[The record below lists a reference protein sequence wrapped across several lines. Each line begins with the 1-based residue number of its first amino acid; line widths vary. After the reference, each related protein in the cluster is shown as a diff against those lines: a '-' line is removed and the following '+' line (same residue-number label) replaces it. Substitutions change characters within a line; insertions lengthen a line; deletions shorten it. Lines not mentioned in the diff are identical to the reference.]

1 MEKKRQRIT
10 GKRTVKYKELAE
22 SLKKEKQEN
31 EAVFLDKKG
40 YWELIKELDDFTRE
54 LKEMDVPES
63 KDEAPDITEQIPE
76 PVIETAQE
84 APSEEDVAEAV
95 LKPISEPIIE
105 DRQEATE
112 PEIVNDPEEEAPQIE
127 ETEPV
132 EQPEEMYVP
141 APSGS
146 SRKQIIIVAM
156 IGFLLIGIYVLWG
169 RIKNPKEVKPEPEPI
184 EETETTSLSMPAE
197 YKDEWLRNKAINHDY
212 IGNIIFDSGLIDL
225 PIVQATDVYDRN
237 GNLYTF
243 YTEEG
248 QLVEDVEDYTGNDV
262 YIWTNWKTREYDPY
276 GDGGSVFMDFR
287 NNLKDQNLIIYGH
300 HFARDFDP
308 SGSKQFTPLDALLEE
323 ENYETNKILKLILN
337 NEIREYAIANVF
349 VIDIDN
355 EYELNIM
362 RKNMN
367 EDYSGNPD
375 PGFYEEFISYMN
387 SISEYDTGEQ
397 LSKDSRMLTL
407 VTCIQHQPQYRQII
421 ICKETERTLYE

>member
-1 MEKKRQRIT
+1 MEKKRQRVI

-22 SLKKEKQEN
+22 SLKKEKQES
-31 EAVFLDKKG
+31 EASFLDKSDYRK
-40 YWELIKELDDFTRE
+40 LIKELDDLTQE
-54 LKEMDVPES
+54 LKEMEIPEKKEKMSDNAEQKPGTEAETTEEMTPEKDVKPAVLEPIS
-63 KDEAPDITEQIPE
+63 AEIKKDE
-76 PVIETAQE
+76 QE
-84 APSEEDVAEAV
+84 ADEPE
-95 LKPISEPIIE
+95 LISETKE
-105 DRQEATE
+105 KTS
-112 PEIVNDPEEEAPQIE
+112 QIE

-132 EQPEEMYVP
+132 ESQEETDIPE
-141 APSGS
+141 PSGN
-146 SRKQIIIVAM
+146 SRKQIIIIAT
-156 IGFLLIGIYVLWG
+156 IGFLLVGIYVLWG

-184 EETETTSLSMPAE
+184 EETETISLSMPAE

-323 ENYETNKILKLILN
+323 ENYETNKTLKLILN

-375 PGFYEEFISYMN
+375 PGFYEKFISYMN
-387 SISEYDTGEQ
+387 SISRYDTGEQ
-397 LSKDSRMLTL
+397 LSEDSRILTL